1 MKFHKIKNRRGLND
15 QLQSPDYECEE
26 IFWEF
31 PSSGRR
37 RAFEVGPIPTQTLL
51 KSPKMKFHEIKNRP
65 R

>member
-15 QLQSPDYECEE
+15 QFESPDHECEE

-37 RAFEVGPIPTQTLL
+37 GAFEVGPIPTQTLL
-51 KSPKMKFHEIKNRP
+51 KLPKMKFHEIKNR
-65 R
+65 RR